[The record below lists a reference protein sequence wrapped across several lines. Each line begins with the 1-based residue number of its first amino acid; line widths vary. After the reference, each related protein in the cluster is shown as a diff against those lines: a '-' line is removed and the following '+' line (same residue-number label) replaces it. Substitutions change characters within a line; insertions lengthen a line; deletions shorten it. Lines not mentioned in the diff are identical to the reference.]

1 MRFFLHSSSLRVIFR
16 SVAKKNRIEKLYS
29 SRYIFTPL
37 VLCDEMRK
45 NTRTDVNNIT
55 GTMFF
60 VEVILPLAL
69 DKTFTYKV
77 SEAEFYFIKPGMRIA
92 VPFGKSKVYTA
103 LAVEVHQ
110 NKPLLY
116 EAKEIHEIIDE
127 KPIANHYQIK
137 HWFWIAEYYMCS
149 IGEVYKSAVPSALL
163 LESETIILKNK
174 ENEVLKSELSDD
186 EFLVYEALEKQNS
199 LKVQDIIAI
208 LNKKTILPIL
218 QKLLAK
224 GVIYLQEEVKENY
237 KPKLIR
243 FVRLHQKYDNENG
256 LKELLETLKNAHKQ
270 REVVLKYFQL
280 KASTKKPISVKQL
293 SETAEAS
300 NSIIKAL
307 IDKEVFEEYFL
318 QTDRTDFLAENLQKE
333 IILSPAQN
341 KALEEIKQS
350 FETKNTILLFGV
362 TSSGKTEVYIELIK
376 EYLQKGRQVLYLLP
390 EIALTTQLVSRL
402 RKHFGNE
409 VAVYHSKYNQNERIE
424 VWNQVLNQSEKA
436 KVVIGARSA
445 LFLPFQDLGL
455 ILVDEEHE
463 QTFKQHDPAPRYHA
477 RDTAIVLGEMHKAK
491 ILLGSA
497 TPSIETYFNTENQ
510 KFGLVELTERYQ
522 KTELP
527 KIEIVDL
534 KDKHFRKK
542 MTGHFSDTLL
552 EEIANVLENGE
563 QVILFQNRRGFAPIL
578 ECLTCG
584 HIPQCPNCDVS
595 LTYHKQK
602 SQIRCH
608 YCGYAIAKPTHCHA
622 CQSVE
627 LTTKGFGTE
636 QIQLELEELFSDKK
650 IIRMDRDTTGGKFGY
665 EKIID
670 SFKARESDILVGTQ
684 MLAKGLDFD
693 NVGLVGILNADNML
707 YHPDFRAFER
717 SFQLMT
723 QVSGRAG
730 RSEKQGKVIIQTYNP
745 THPII
750 QKVIK
755 NDYLSMYKQELTER
769 QTFEYP
775 PYFRLIKLTLKHRD
789 FEKLRDGSMWLYQ
802 SLKNTLGLPVLG
814 PEEPPVGRIRNE
826 YIRTIL
832 IKIPNNKNL
841 KSVKEIISKNL
852 NSFDAISQFRSIKV
866 GVNVDFY

>member
-1 MRFFLHSSSLRVIFR
+1 
-16 SVAKKNRIEKLYS
+16 
-29 SRYIFTPL
+29 
-37 VLCDEMRK
+37 
-45 NTRTDVNNIT
+45 
-55 GTMFF
+55 MFF

-69 DKTFTYKV
+69 DKTFTYQV
-77 SEAEFYFIKPGMRIA
+77 SEAEFHYIKPGMRIA
-92 VPFGKSKVYTA
+92 VPFGKTKIYTA
-103 LAVEVHQ
+103 LALEVHQ
-110 NKPLLY
+110 NQPLHY
-116 EAKEIHEIIDE
+116 QAKEIHEIIDE
-127 KPIANHYQIK
+127 KPIVNPYQLK

-149 IGEVYKSAVPSALL
+149 IGEVYKSAIPSALL
-163 LESETIILKNK
+163 LESETIILKNR
-174 ENEVLKSELSDD
+174 ETEVLKSELSDD

-199 LKVQDIIAI
+199 LKVQDINAI
-208 LNKKTILPIL
+208 LNKKTVLPVL

-224 GVIYLQEEVKENY
+224 EVIYLQEEVKENY

-243 FVRLHQKYDNENG
+243 FVRLHPKYDNENG

-293 SETAEAS
+293 SETAETSA
-300 NSIIKAL
+300 SIIKSL
-307 IDKEVFEEYFL
+307 IDKEIFEEYYL
-318 QTDRTDFLAENLQKE
+318 QTDRTDFLAENLQTE
-333 IILSPAQN
+333 IVLSEAQN
-341 KALEEIKQS
+341 KALEDIKHS
-350 FETKNTILLFGV
+350 FETKNTTLLFGV
-362 TSSGKTEVYIELIK
+362 TSSGKTEVYIQLIK

-436 KVVIGARSA
+436 KIVIGARSA

-463 QTFKQHDPAPRYHA
+463 QTFKQQDPAPRYHA
-477 RDTAIVLGEMHKAK
+477 RDTAIVLAELHKAK
-491 ILLGSA
+491 VLLGSA
-497 TPSIETYFNTENQ
+497 TPSIETFFNTENQ
-510 KFGLVELTERYQ
+510 KFGLVELTQRFG

-534 KDKHFRKK
+534 KDKYFRKK

-552 EEIANVLENGE
+552 EEITTTLENGE
-563 QVILFQNRRGFAPIL
+563 QVILFQNRRGFAPVL
-578 ECLTCG
+578 ECMTCG

-636 QIQLELEELFSDKK
+636 QIQLELEQLFSDKK
-650 IIRMDRDTTGGKFGY
+650 VIRMDRDTTGGKFGY

-670 SFKARESDILVGTQ
+670 SFKTRESDILVGTQ

-693 NVGLVGILNADNML
+693 NVGLVGILNADAML

-745 THPII
+745 NHPII

-755 NDYLSMYKQELTER
+755 NDYVSMYKQELTER

-789 FEKLRDGSMWLYQ
+789 FEKLKDGSMWLYQ

-814 PEEPPVGRIRNE
+814 PEEPPVSRIRNE

-832 IKIPNNKNL
+832 IKIPTNKNL
-841 KSVKEIISKNL
+841 KAVKSVITKNL
-852 NSFDAISQFRSIKV
+852 NSFDAIAPYRSIRV